1 MHAHCVQALRLL
13 LRLSMDTMRPC
24 CGHHACA
31 KPPSR
36 WCRIK
41 SADSCSNKLPSAACL
56 AAWAI
61 EDTDRRPN
69 MPCSEGVCTHCGL
82 VRTTRRT
89 LCGGRIRCASTTA
102 LSISIAHVC
111 GVQPRSISAC
121 SNALSCTPVP
131 HHSQRPP
138 EWHSA
143 CHSTTGGGAGWRVGA
158 HGCTGYHTRSVVRRP
173 EHLNHAQHT
182 RRVLTRR
189 SMCSRLSMARSK
201 LN

>member
-121 SNALSCTPVP
+121 SSALRALWCHTTHSGLPSGTLRRRLAGGSAWLHRIP
-131 HHSQRPP
+131 HTKCSPKATASQ
-138 EWHSA
+138 
-143 CHSTTGGGAGWRVGA
+143 
-158 HGCTGYHTRSVVRRP
+158 
-173 EHLNHAQHT
+173 
-182 RRVLTRR
+182 
-189 SMCSRLSMARSK
+189 SRTAYS
-201 LN
+201 